1 MGVEQRI
8 EELRKEIR
16 YHDYRYYVL
25 DSPVISDAEYDRLMR
40 ELQELEAAH
49 PELVTPDSPTQRV
62 GGEPLDKFEKVR
74 HPRPMLSLSDAF
86 DEEELRAW
94 LERISKLLPEGVEP
108 KDLQYVVEPKIDGLT
123 VVLTYED
130 GLYVQGATRGN
141 GVEGEDVTANLK
153 TIKGVPL
160 RIPVS
165 PNSPLPKLALS
176 EAEGLALSEA
186 EGLALSEAE
195 GLGEGPGVR
204 AAAPP
209 PARLVVR
216 GEAYMPLDQFEKF
229 NRRQAELG
237 EKTFANPRNAAAGS
251 VRQLDPRITASRPLS
266 IFTYAIVDSEG
277 VTITAQWDSL
287 QYLKR
292 MGFPVNPDNRVLP
305 DFEEVVAYCNE
316 WMKKR
321 DTLDYEVDGV
331 VVKINSLEI
340 QEQLGAVG
348 NAPRGAVAYKFP
360 GREATTRLLDIGIN
374 VGRTG
379 TLNPFAIL
387 EPVEVGGVI
396 VKQAALHNEED
407 IHRKDIRIGDR
418 VIVRRAGEVIPYV
431 EGPIVDL
438 RTGEER
444 MFHMPDRCPAC
455 GEAVVKPEGE
465 VAHYCVNAACPAQL
479 VRRVEYFAS
488 RGAMDI
494 EGFGSRTAEQFV
506 KEGLLKDVADFYYL
520 RRKDI
525 LSLEGFADK
534 STDNLLAAIEASKDR
549 PLWRLITALG
559 IRFVGS
565 VVAQLLTE
573 HYSSIDGLMAAMQ
586 EELETIPGL
595 GPNTAGSIAEWFGR
609 ERHRA
614 LIEKLRRA
622 GVRMEERREI
632 EEEKPQPLAGLTFVI
647 TGTLPSMSREEATAL
662 IERHGGKVT
671 ASVSSNTDYL
681 LVGEAPGGTK
691 YNKARELG
699 VVMIGEAELM
709 EILELGY

>member
-1 MGVEQRI
+1 
-8 EELRKEIR
+8 
-16 YHDYRYYVL
+16 
-25 DSPVISDAEYDRLMR
+25 
-40 ELQELEAAH
+40 
-49 PELVTPDSPTQRV
+49 
-62 GGEPLDKFEKVR
+62 
-74 HPRPMLSLSDAF
+74 
-86 DEEELRAW
+86 
-94 LERISKLLPEGVEP
+94 
-108 KDLQYVVEPKIDGLT
+108 
-123 VVLTYED
+123 
-130 GLYVQGATRGN
+130 
-141 GVEGEDVTANLK
+141 
-153 TIKGVPL
+153 
-160 RIPVS
+160 
-165 PNSPLPKLALS
+165 
-176 EAEGLALSEA
+176 
-186 EGLALSEAE
+186 
-195 GLGEGPGVR
+195 
-204 AAAPP
+204 
-209 PARLVVR
+209 
-216 GEAYMPLDQFEKF
+216 MPLDQFEKF

-622 GVRMEERREI
+622 GVTPVLSRSEGMEERREI

>member
-8 EELRKEIR
+8 EELRKEIH

-25 DSPVISDAEYDRLMR
+25 DSPVISDAEYDGLMR
-40 ELQELEAAH
+40 ELQELEVAH

-86 DEEELRAW
+86 AEEELRAW
-94 LERISKLLPEGVEP
+94 LERISKLLPEEVTP
-108 KDLQYVVEPKIDGLT
+108 QDLQYVVEPKIDGLT

-165 PNSPLPKLALS
+165 PN
-176 EAEGLALSEA
+176 G
-186 EGLALSEAE
+186 
-195 GLGEGPGVR
+195 
-204 AAAPP
+204 PP

-216 GEAYMPLDQFEKF
+216 GEAYMPIDQFQKF

-266 IFTYAIVDSEG
+266 IFTYAVVDSEG
-277 VTITAQWDSL
+277 VMVATQWDSL

-292 MGFPVNPDNRVLP
+292 MGFPVNTDSRLLA
-305 DFEEVVAYCNE
+305 DFEQVVAYCHA

-321 DTLDYEVDGV
+321 DTLNYEADGV

-387 EPVEVGGVI
+387 EPVEVGGV
-396 VKQAALHNEED
+396 VVRQAALHNEED
-407 IHRKDIRIGDR
+407 IHRKDIRIGDM

-438 RTGEER
+438 RSGEER
-444 MFHMPDRCPAC
+444 IFHMPDRCPAC
-455 GEAVVKPEGE
+455 GEPVVKPEGE

-494 EGFGSRTAEQFV
+494 EGFGSRMAEQFV

-520 RRKDI
+520 QRDNI
-525 LSLEGFADK
+525 LSLEGFAEK

-549 PLWRLITALG
+549 PLWRLIIALG

-573 HYSSIDGLMAAMQ
+573 HYSSIDELMAATQ
-586 EELETIPGL
+586 EELQAIPGL
-595 GPNTAGSIAEWFGR
+595 GPNTAGSIVEWFGR

-622 GVRMEERREI
+622 GVRMKERAEVAEEI
-632 EEEKPQPLAGLTFVI
+632 PQTLAGLTFVI
-647 TGTLPSMSREEATAL
+647 TGTLPSMSRDEAQAL

-681 LVGEAPGGTK
+681 LVGEAPGGAK

-699 VVMIGEAELM
+699 VPMIGEVEL
-709 EILELGY
+709 LGMVQSRSQGIRK

>member
-1 MGVEQRI
+1 MGVEERI

-16 YHDYRYYVL
+16 YHNYRYYVL
-25 DSPVISDAEYDRLMR
+25 DSPVVSDAEYDRLMR

-49 PELVTPDSPTQRV
+49 PELITPDSPTQRV
-62 GGEPLDKFEKVR
+62 GAEPLEKFEKVR
-74 HPRPMLSLSDAF
+74 HPKPMLSLSDAF

-94 LERISKLLPEGVEP
+94 LERISKLLPEGVTP
-108 KDLQYVVEPKIDGLT
+108 RDLQYVVEPKIDGLT
-123 VVLTYED
+123 VVLTYE
-130 GLYVQGATRGN
+130 GGRYVQGATRGN
-141 GVEGEDVTANLK
+141 GVEGEEVTANLK
-153 TIKGVPL
+153 TIRGVPL

-165 PNSPLPKLALS
+165 PD
-176 EAEGLALSEA
+176 G
-186 EGLALSEAE
+186 
-195 GLGEGPGVR
+195 
-204 AAAPP
+204 PP

-216 GEAYMPLDQFEKF
+216 GEAYMPIDQFEKF

-237 EKTFANPRNAAAGS
+237 EKTFANPRNAAAGL
-251 VRQLDPRITASRPLS
+251 VRQLDPRITASRPLF
-266 IFTYAIVDSEG
+266 IFTYAVVDSEG
-277 VTITAQWDSL
+277 VTVTTQWDSL
-287 QYLKR
+287 QYLRR
-292 MGFPVNPDNRVLP
+292 MGFPVNTDSRLLP
-305 DFEEVVAYCNE
+305 DFEQVVAYCHE

-321 DTLDYEVDGV
+321 DTLNYEVDGV

-407 IHRKDIRIGDR
+407 IHRKDIRIGDA

-444 MFHMPDRCPAC
+444 MFHMPQRCPAC
-455 GEAVVKPEGE
+455 GEPVVKPESE

-494 EGFGSRTAEQFV
+494 EGFGSRMAEQFV

-520 RRKDI
+520 RREDI
-525 LSLEGFADK
+525 LSLEGFAEK
-534 STDNLLAAIEASKDR
+534 STDNLLAAIETSKDR

-573 HYSSIDGLMAAMQ
+573 HYSSIDELMAATQ
-586 EELETIPGL
+586 EELQTIPGL
-595 GPNTAGSIAEWFGR
+595 GPNTAGSIVEWFGR

-622 GVRMEERREI
+622 GVRPVLSRREGMEEKQGVVEEI
-632 EEEKPQPLAGLTFVI
+632 PQTLAGLTFVI
-647 TGTLPSMSREEATAL
+647 TGTLPSLSRDQATAL

-671 ASVSSNTDYL
+671 GSVSSNTDYL
-681 LVGEAPGGTK
+681 LVGEDPGGTK

-699 VVMIGEAELM
+699 VPMIREAEL
-709 EILELGY
+709 LGMIEKASARR

>member
-1 MGVEQRI
+1 MSIVEQI

-16 YHDYRYYVL
+16 YHNYRYYVL
-25 DSPVISDAEYDRLMR
+25 DSPVVSDAEYDRLMR

-49 PELVTPDSPTQRV
+49 PLLVTPDSPTQRV
-62 GGEPLDKFEKVR
+62 GAEPLDRFEKVR
-74 HPRPMLSLSDAF
+74 HPKPMLSLSDAF
-86 DEEELRAW
+86 EEEELRAW
-94 LERISKLLPEGVEP
+94 LERISKLLPEGMTP

-141 GVEGEDVTANLK
+141 GIEGEDVTANLK
-153 TIKGVPL
+153 TIRGVPL

-165 PNSPLPKLALS
+165 PNGPRP
-176 EAEGLALSEA
+176 EAASLKIEG
-186 EGLALSEAE
+186 
-195 GLGEGPGVR
+195 
-204 AAAPP
+204 PP

-216 GEAYMPLDQFEKF
+216 GEAYMPIDQFEEF

-237 EKTFANPRNAAAGS
+237 GKTFANPRNAAAGS

-266 IFTYAIVDSEG
+266 IFTYAVVDSEG
-277 VTITAQWDSL
+277 VTVTTQWDSL

-292 MGFPVNPDNRVLP
+292 MGFPVNPDSRLRS
-305 DFEEVVAYCNE
+305 DFEEVVAYCHE

-331 VVKINSLEI
+331 VVKINSLGI

-360 GREATTRLLDIGIN
+360 GREATTKLLNIGVN

-396 VKQAALHNEED
+396 VRQAALHNEED
-407 IHRKDIRIGDR
+407 IHRKDIRIGDT
-418 VIVRRAGEVIPYV
+418 VTVRRAGEVIPYV
-431 EGPIVDL
+431 VGPIADL

-444 MFHMPDRCPAC
+444 MFLMPDRCPAC
-455 GEAVVKPEGE
+455 GEPTVKPEGE

-494 EGFGSRTAEQFV
+494 EGFGSRMAEQFV
-506 KEGLLKDVADFYYL
+506 KERLLKDVADFYYL
-520 RRKDI
+520 RREDI
-525 LSLEGFADK
+525 LPLEGFAEK
-534 STDNLLAAIEASKDR
+534 STDNLLAAIGVSKDR

-565 VVAQLLTE
+565 TVAQLLTE
-573 HYSSIDGLMAAMQ
+573 QYSSIDELMAATQ
-586 EELETIPGL
+586 EELEAIEGL
-595 GPNTAGSIAEWFGR
+595 GPNTAGSIVEWFGR

-614 LIEKLRRA
+614 LIEKLRQA
-622 GVRMEERREI
+622 GVRMEERLEVKEEI
-632 EEEKPQPLAGLTFVI
+632 PQPLEGLTFVI
-647 TGTLPSMSREEATAL
+647 TGTLPSMSRDEATAL

-671 ASVSSNTDYL
+671 GSVSSRTDYL

-699 VVMIGEAELM
+699 VPMIGEGEL
-709 EILELGY
+709 LGMIEGARG

>member
-1 MGVEQRI
+1 MGVEERI

-16 YHDYRYYVL
+16 YHNYRYYVL
-25 DSPVISDAEYDRLMR
+25 DSPVVSDAEYDRLMR

-49 PELVTPDSPTQRV
+49 PELITPDSPTQRV
-62 GGEPLDKFEKVR
+62 GAEPLEKFEKVR
-74 HPRPMLSLSDAF
+74 HPKPMLSLSDAF

-94 LERISKLLPEGVEP
+94 LERISKLLPEGVTP
-108 KDLQYVVEPKIDGLT
+108 RDLQYVVEPKIDGLT
-123 VVLTYED
+123 VVLTYE
-130 GLYVQGATRGN
+130 GGRYVQGATRGN
-141 GVEGEDVTANLK
+141 GVEGEEVTANLK
-153 TIKGVPL
+153 TIRGVPL

-165 PNSPLPKLALS
+165 PD
-176 EAEGLALSEA
+176 G
-186 EGLALSEAE
+186 
-195 GLGEGPGVR
+195 
-204 AAAPP
+204 PP

-216 GEAYMPLDQFEKF
+216 GEAYMPIDQFEKF

-251 VRQLDPRITASRPLS
+251 VRQLDPRITASRPLF
-266 IFTYAIVDSEG
+266 IFTYAVVDSEG
-277 VTITAQWDSL
+277 VTVTTQWDSL
-287 QYLKR
+287 QYLRR
-292 MGFPVNPDNRVLP
+292 MGFPVNTDSRLLP
-305 DFEEVVAYCNE
+305 DFEQVVAYCHE

-321 DTLDYEVDGV
+321 DTLNYEVDGV

-407 IHRKDIRIGDR
+407 IHRKDIRIGDA

-444 MFHMPDRCPAC
+444 MFHMPQRCPAC
-455 GEAVVKPEGE
+455 GEPVVKPESE

-494 EGFGSRTAEQFV
+494 EGFGSRMAEQFV

-520 RRKDI
+520 RREDI
-525 LSLEGFADK
+525 LSLEGFAEK
-534 STDNLLAAIEASKDR
+534 STDNLLAAIETSKDR

-573 HYSSIDGLMAAMQ
+573 HYSSIDELMAATQ
-586 EELETIPGL
+586 EELQTIPGL
-595 GPNTAGSIAEWFGR
+595 GPNTAGSIVEWFGR

-622 GVRMEERREI
+622 GVRPVLSRSEGMEEKQGVVEEI
-632 EEEKPQPLAGLTFVI
+632 PQTLAGLTFVI
-647 TGTLPSMSREEATAL
+647 TGTLPSLSRDQATAL

-671 ASVSSNTDYL
+671 GSVSSNTDYL
-681 LVGEAPGGTK
+681 LVGEDPGGTK

-699 VVMIGEAELM
+699 VPMIGEAEL
-709 EILELGY
+709 LGMIEKASARR

>member
-1 MGVEQRI
+1 MGVEERI

-16 YHDYRYYVL
+16 YHNYRYYVL
-25 DSPVISDAEYDRLMR
+25 DSPVVSDAEYDRLMR

-49 PELVTPDSPTQRV
+49 PELITPDSPTQRV
-62 GGEPLDKFEKVR
+62 GAEPLEKFEKVR
-74 HPRPMLSLSDAF
+74 HPKPMLSLSDAF

-94 LERISKLLPEGVEP
+94 LERISKLLPEGVTP
-108 KDLQYVVEPKIDGLT
+108 RDLQYVVEPKIDGLT
-123 VVLTYED
+123 VVLTYE
-130 GLYVQGATRGN
+130 GGRYVQGATRGN
-141 GVEGEDVTANLK
+141 GVEGEEVTANLK
-153 TIKGVPL
+153 TIRGVPL

-165 PNSPLPKLALS
+165 PD
-176 EAEGLALSEA
+176 G
-186 EGLALSEAE
+186 
-195 GLGEGPGVR
+195 
-204 AAAPP
+204 PP

-216 GEAYMPLDQFEKF
+216 GEAYMPIDQFEKF

-237 EKTFANPRNAAAGS
+237 EKTFANPRNAAAGL
-251 VRQLDPRITASRPLS
+251 VRQLDPRITASRPLF
-266 IFTYAIVDSEG
+266 IFTYAVVDSEG
-277 VTITAQWDSL
+277 VTVTTQWDSL
-287 QYLKR
+287 QYLRR
-292 MGFPVNPDNRVLP
+292 MGFPVNTDSRLLP
-305 DFEEVVAYCNE
+305 DFEQVVAYCHE

-321 DTLDYEVDGV
+321 DTLNYEVDGV

-407 IHRKDIRIGDR
+407 IHSKDIRIGDA

-444 MFHMPDRCPAC
+444 MFHMPQRCPAC
-455 GEAVVKPEGE
+455 GEPVVKPESE

-494 EGFGSRTAEQFV
+494 EGFGSRMAEQFV

-520 RRKDI
+520 RREDI
-525 LSLEGFADK
+525 LSLEGFAEK
-534 STDNLLAAIEASKDR
+534 STDNLLAAIETSKDR

-573 HYSSIDGLMAAMQ
+573 HYSSIDELMAATQ
-586 EELETIPGL
+586 EELQTIPGL
-595 GPNTAGSIAEWFGR
+595 GPNTAGSIVEWFGR

-622 GVRMEERREI
+622 GVRPVLSRREGMEEKQGVVEEI
-632 EEEKPQPLAGLTFVI
+632 PQTLAGLTFVI
-647 TGTLPSMSREEATAL
+647 TGTLPSLSRDQATAL

-671 ASVSSNTDYL
+671 GSVSSNTDYL
-681 LVGEAPGGTK
+681 LVGEDPGGTK

-699 VVMIGEAELM
+699 VPMIREAEL
-709 EILELGY
+709 LGMIEKASARR

>member
-1 MGVEQRI
+1 MGVEERI

-16 YHDYRYYVL
+16 YNNYRYYVL
-25 DSPVISDAEYDRLMR
+25 DSPVVSDAEYDRLMR

-49 PELVTPDSPTQRV
+49 PELITPDSPTQRV
-62 GGEPLDKFEKVR
+62 GAEPLEKFEKVR
-74 HPRPMLSLSDAF
+74 HPKPMLSLSDAF

-94 LERISKLLPEGVEP
+94 LERISKLLPEGVTP
-108 KDLQYVVEPKIDGLT
+108 RDLQYVVEPKIDGLT
-123 VVLTYED
+123 VVLTYE
-130 GLYVQGATRGN
+130 GGRYVQGATRGN
-141 GVEGEDVTANLK
+141 GVEGEEVTANLK
-153 TIKGVPL
+153 TIRGVPL

-165 PNSPLPKLALS
+165 PDW
-176 EAEGLALSEA
+176 
-186 EGLALSEAE
+186 
-195 GLGEGPGVR
+195 
-204 AAAPP
+204 PP

-216 GEAYMPLDQFEKF
+216 GEAYMPIDQFEKF

-251 VRQLDPRITASRPLS
+251 VRQLDPRITASRPLF
-266 IFTYAIVDSEG
+266 IFTYAVVDSEG
-277 VTITAQWDSL
+277 VTVTTQWDSL
-287 QYLKR
+287 QYLRR
-292 MGFPVNPDNRVLP
+292 MGFPVNTDSRLLP
-305 DFEEVVAYCNE
+305 DFEQVVAYCHE

-321 DTLDYEVDGV
+321 DTLNYEVDGV

-407 IHRKDIRIGDR
+407 IHRKDIRIGDA

-444 MFHMPDRCPAC
+444 MFHMPQRCPAC
-455 GEAVVKPEGE
+455 GEPVVKPESE

-494 EGFGSRTAEQFV
+494 EGFGSRMAEQFV

-520 RRKDI
+520 RREDI
-525 LSLEGFADK
+525 LSLEGFAEK
-534 STDNLLAAIEASKDR
+534 STDNLLAAIETSKDR

-559 IRFVGS
+559 IRFVVS

-573 HYSSIDGLMAAMQ
+573 HYSSIDELMAATQ
-586 EELETIPGL
+586 EELQTIPGL
-595 GPNTAGSIAEWFGR
+595 GHNTAGSIVEWFGR

-622 GVRMEERREI
+622 GVRPVLSRSEGMEEKQGVVEEI
-632 EEEKPQPLAGLTFVI
+632 PQTLAGLTFVI
-647 TGTLPSMSREEATAL
+647 TGTLPSLSRDQATAL

-671 ASVSSNTDYL
+671 GSVSSNTDYL
-681 LVGEAPGGTK
+681 LVGEDPGGTK

-699 VVMIGEAELM
+699 VPMIREAEL
-709 EILELGY
+709 LGMIEKASARR

>member
-1 MGVEQRI
+1 MGVEERI

-16 YHDYRYYVL
+16 YHNYRYYVL
-25 DSPVISDAEYDRLMR
+25 DSPVVSDAEYDRLMR

-49 PELVTPDSPTQRV
+49 PELITPDSPTQRV
-62 GGEPLDKFEKVR
+62 GAEPLEKFEKVR
-74 HPRPMLSLSDAF
+74 HPKPMLSLSDAF

-94 LERISKLLPEGVEP
+94 LERISKLLPEGVTP
-108 KDLQYVVEPKIDGLT
+108 RDLQYVVEPKIDGLT
-123 VVLTYED
+123 VVLTYE
-130 GLYVQGATRGN
+130 GGRYVQGATRGN
-141 GVEGEDVTANLK
+141 GVEGEEVTANLK
-153 TIKGVPL
+153 TIRGVPL

-165 PNSPLPKLALS
+165 PD
-176 EAEGLALSEA
+176 G
-186 EGLALSEAE
+186 
-195 GLGEGPGVR
+195 
-204 AAAPP
+204 PP

-216 GEAYMPLDQFEKF
+216 GEAYMPIDQFEKF

-251 VRQLDPRITASRPLS
+251 VRQLDPRITASRPLF
-266 IFTYAIVDSEG
+266 IFTYAVVDSEG
-277 VTITAQWDSL
+277 VTVTTQWDSL
-287 QYLKR
+287 QYLRR
-292 MGFPVNPDNRVLP
+292 MGFPVNTDSRLLP
-305 DFEEVVAYCNE
+305 DFEQVVAYCHE

-321 DTLDYEVDGV
+321 DTLNYEVDGV

-407 IHRKDIRIGDR
+407 IHRKDIRIGDA

-444 MFHMPDRCPAC
+444 MFHMPQRCPAC
-455 GEAVVKPEGE
+455 GEPVVKPESE

-494 EGFGSRTAEQFV
+494 EGFGSRMAEQFV

-520 RRKDI
+520 RREDI
-525 LSLEGFADK
+525 LSLEGFAEK
-534 STDNLLAAIEASKDR
+534 STDNLLAAIETSKDR

-573 HYSSIDGLMAAMQ
+573 HYSSIDELMAATQ
-586 EELETIPGL
+586 EELQTIPGL
-595 GPNTAGSIAEWFGR
+595 GPNTAGSIVEWFGR

-622 GVRMEERREI
+622 GVRPVLSRSEGMEEKQGVVEEI
-632 EEEKPQPLAGLTFVI
+632 PQTLAGLTFVI
-647 TGTLPSMSREEATAL
+647 TGTLPSLSRDQATAL

-671 ASVSSNTDYL
+671 GSVSSNTDYL
-681 LVGEAPGGTK
+681 LVGEDPGGTK

-699 VVMIGEAELM
+699 VPMIREAEL
-709 EILELGY
+709 LGMIEKASARR

>member
-1 MGVEQRI
+1 MSIIEQI

-16 YHDYRYYVL
+16 YHNYRYYVL
-25 DSPVISDAEYDRLMR
+25 DSPVVSDAEYDKLMR
-40 ELQELEAAH
+40 ELQELEAAY

-62 GGEPLDKFEKVR
+62 GAEPLDRFEKVR
-74 HPRPMLSLSDAF
+74 HPKPMLSLSDAF

-94 LERISKLLPEGVEP
+94 LERISKLLPEGVTP

-130 GLYVQGATRGN
+130 GHYVQGATRGN
-141 GVEGEDVTANLK
+141 GVEGEDVTTNLK
-153 TIKGVPL
+153 TIRGVPL

-165 PNSPLPKLALS
+165 PD
-176 EAEGLALSEA
+176 G
-186 EGLALSEAE
+186 
-195 GLGEGPGVR
+195 
-204 AAAPP
+204 PP

-216 GEAYMPLDQFEKF
+216 GEAYMPIDQFEKF

-251 VRQLDPRITASRPLS
+251 VRQLDSRITASRPLS
-266 IFTYAIVDSEG
+266 IFTYAVVDSEG
-277 VTITAQWDSL
+277 VAVTTQWDSL

-292 MGFPVNPDNRVLP
+292 MGFPVNTDNRLLP
-305 DFEEVVAYCNE
+305 DFEEVVAYCHE

-321 DTLDYEVDGV
+321 DTLGYEVDGV
-331 VVKINSLEI
+331 VVKINSLEL
-340 QEQLGAVG
+340 QEHLGAVG

-396 VKQAALHNEED
+396 VRQAALHNEED
-407 IHRKDIRIGDR
+407 IHRKDIRIGDT
-418 VIVRRAGEVIPYV
+418 VTVRRAGEVIPYV

-438 RTGEER
+438 RTGEE
-444 MFHMPDRCPAC
+444 MVFHMPDRCPAC
-455 GEAVVKPEGE
+455 GEPVVKPEGE

-488 RGAMDI
+488 RGTMDI
-494 EGFGSRTAEQFV
+494 EGFGSRMAEQFV
-506 KEGLLKDVADFYYL
+506 KEGLLKDVGDFYYL
-520 RRKDI
+520 RREDI
-525 LSLEGFADK
+525 LSLEGFAEK
-534 STDNLLAAIEASKDR
+534 STDNLLAAIETSKDR

-573 HYSSIDGLMAAMQ
+573 HYSSIDELMAATQ
-586 EELETIPGL
+586 EELQTIPGL
-595 GPNTAGSIAEWFGR
+595 GPNTAGSIVEWFGR

-614 LIEKLRRA
+614 LIEKLRQA
-622 GVRMEERREI
+622 GVRMEERREV
-632 EEEKPQPLAGLTFVI
+632 EEAISQPLAGLTFVI
-647 TGTLPSMSREEATAL
+647 TGTLPSMSRDEAQAL
-662 IERHGGKVT
+662 IERHGGKV
-671 ASVSSNTDYL
+671 AGSVSSNTDYL

-691 YNKARELG
+691 YDKARELG
-699 VVMIGEAELM
+699 VPMIEEAELLRM
-709 EILELGY
+709 IERMPGAEAPG